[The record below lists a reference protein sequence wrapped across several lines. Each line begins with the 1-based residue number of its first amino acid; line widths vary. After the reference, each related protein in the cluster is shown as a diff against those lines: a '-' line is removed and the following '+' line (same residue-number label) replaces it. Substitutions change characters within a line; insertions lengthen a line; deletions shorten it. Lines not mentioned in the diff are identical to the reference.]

1 MSGVAEGKFE
11 LKDAKVYVHLKGKSG
26 ARITHLDVEHPD
38 LNKIIKPKE
47 STFAAGKD
55 GGFFVGLKKNM
66 ITKAEKIFEETN
78 KL

>member
-11 LKDAKVYVHLKGKSG
+11 LKDAKVYVHLKGTSG

-55 GGFFVGLKKNM
+55 GGFFCWFKEEYDNKSR
-66 ITKAEKIFEETN
+66 KIF
-78 KL
+78 